1 MISFLIIAIK
11 IIVLLG
17 FLIFIH
23 ELGHFTVA
31 KLCKVKVNEFAIGFG
46 PTIWKKQGKETK
58 YAIRLI
64 PLGGF
69 VSMEGEEEQSENE
82 GSFSKASIPKR
93 IAIVLAGAIV
103 NIVFAVCLYFGLTST
118 AGTFVSNEIDST
130 IEGYSAQVAGLEAG
144 DKIIEVNNKKIKSK
158 YDLDK
163 VMTKEN
169 GEPIDLKVERNGNV
183 EEYKI
188 KPTEIENKAT
198 GIYLDNK
205 CKIIS
210 VDKESSAEKQ
220 GIKANDKL
228 VKING
233 EPVEEN
239 REKAIEILQKD
250 KEKEKIQM
258 TVQRGDAEIIIDL
271 VPETVSTYYLGVNMK
286 MAEDT
291 FINRCINGGI
301 QTKEFVVSIIDNLK
315 QLFTGKVGID
325 QMMGPV
331 GISEVVA
338 QTNGFREFFQMM
350 ALISLSL
357 GITNL
362 LPIPALDGG
371 KILIL
376 LIEAIRRKPMKPET
390 ELNIQL
396 LGFAILIGLSLIV
409 TYNDILR
416 IF

>member
-1 MISFLIIAIK
+1 
-11 IIVLLG
+11 
-17 FLIFIH
+17 
-23 ELGHFTVA
+23 
-31 KLCKVKVNEFAIGFG
+31 
-46 PTIWKKQGKETK
+46 
-58 YAIRLI
+58 
-64 PLGGF
+64 
-69 VSMEGEEEQSENE
+69 
-82 GSFSKASIPKR
+82 
-93 IAIVLAGAIV
+93 
-103 NIVFAVCLYFGLTST
+103 
-118 AGTFVSNEIDST
+118 
-130 IEGYSAQVAGLEAG
+130 
-144 DKIIEVNNKKIKSK
+144 
-158 YDLDK
+158 
-163 VMTKEN
+163 MTKEN

-357 GITNL
+357 GITNS
-362 LPIPALDGG
+362 IPALDGG